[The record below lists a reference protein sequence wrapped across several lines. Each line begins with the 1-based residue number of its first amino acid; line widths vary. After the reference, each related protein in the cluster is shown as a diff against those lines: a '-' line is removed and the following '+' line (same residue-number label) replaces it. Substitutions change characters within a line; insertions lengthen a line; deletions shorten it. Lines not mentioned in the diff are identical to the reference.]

1 VLLQRPSDEDDLGDQ
16 GDHLD
21 GDQMPPQAQAIEL
34 LCRCDDIP
42 DDGVE
47 LRVLKGLLTAATS
60 SATHLHGQVRSC
72 KKDTEYLKDLIALVE
87 TDVLCTLHASP
98 CPEISLGKT
107 VATFLPLQEGSAFNR
122 EEVWVSGSH
131 RVLRRRCC

>member
-1 VLLQRPSDEDDLGDQ
+1 MLLQRPSDEDDLGDQ
-16 GDHLD
+16 GEHLD

-60 SATHLHGQVRSC
+60 SATHLHGQVRSS
-72 KKDTEYLKDLIALVE
+72 DQHI
-87 TDVLCTLHASP
+87 
-98 CPEISLGKT
+98 ISD
-107 VATFLPLQEGSAFNR
+107 GSRCAF
-122 EEVWVSGSH
+122 GY
-131 RVLRRRCC
+131 

>member
-1 VLLQRPSDEDDLGDQ
+1 MRMTSEIRVIILE
-16 GDHLD
+16 

-60 SATHLHGQVRSC
+60 SATHLHGQVC
-72 KKDTEYLKDLIALVE
+72 VLPVYVAL
-87 TDVLCTLHASP
+87 
-98 CPEISLGKT
+98 LGYPQ
-107 VATFLPLQEGSAFNR
+107 PLDQSTM
-122 EEVWVSGSH
+122 
-131 RVLRRRCC
+131 LT

>member
-1 VLLQRPSDEDDLGDQ
+1 MAQLRSEHGKACLAVQRPSDEDDLGDQ
-16 GDHLD
+16 GDHLE

-60 SATHLHGQVRSC
+60 SATHLHGQVCILAVSAPCCNVARSAM
-72 KKDTEYLKDLIALVE
+72 ALG
-87 TDVLCTLHASP
+87 
-98 CPEISLGKT
+98 EISSYIMCDYPL
-107 VATFLPLQEGSAFNR
+107 ALP
-122 EEVWVSGSH
+122 
-131 RVLRRRCC
+131 